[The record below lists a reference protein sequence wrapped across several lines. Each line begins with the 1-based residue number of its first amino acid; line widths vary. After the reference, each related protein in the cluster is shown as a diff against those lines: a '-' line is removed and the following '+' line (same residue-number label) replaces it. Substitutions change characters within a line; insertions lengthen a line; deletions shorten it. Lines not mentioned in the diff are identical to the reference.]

1 MGISFVGGG
10 FALSHT
16 TFFFFFGRGGS
27 IWYLSGQG
35 DHSQHHAF
43 KHAVSLESYL

>member
-10 FALSHT
+10 FRIIPHCL
-16 TFFFFFGRGGS
+16 FFGWGEGAFG
-27 IWYLSGQG
+27 IYPVMG

-43 KHAVSLESYL
+43 KHAVSLEPYL